1 MFGQHQQIYSKL
13 VCPCGVRVGFF
24 NPVLLE
30 LQATKFFLVEFGCC
44 PDGETNAEGSSL
56 EGCEDCST
64 SEFGCCPDQFTYAT
78 GLDGLGC
85 DCAGKILYIYFF
97 SPQGF
102 SKSL

>member
-1 MFGQHQQIYSKL
+1 M
-13 VCPCGVRVGFF
+13 
-24 NPVLLE
+24 
-30 LQATKFFLVEFGCC
+30 QATKFFLVEFGCC

-85 DCAGKILYIYFF
+85 DCAGKIFLILLSLVSLNIYNEKKYNFLIIL
-97 SPQGF
+97 SI
-102 SKSL
+102 

>member
-1 MFGQHQQIYSKL
+1 MHHKQPH
-13 VCPCGVRVGFF
+13 
-24 NPVLLE
+24 
-30 LQATKFFLVEFGCC
+30 ATEFGCC

-85 DCAGKILYIYFF
+85 DCAGKI
-97 SPQGF
+97 S
-102 SKSL
+102 